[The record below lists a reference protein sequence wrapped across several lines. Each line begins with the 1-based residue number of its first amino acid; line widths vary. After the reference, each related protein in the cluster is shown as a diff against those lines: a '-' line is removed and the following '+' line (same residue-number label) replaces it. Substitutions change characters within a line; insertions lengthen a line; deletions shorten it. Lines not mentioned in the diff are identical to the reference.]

1 MMGSVAHDDSNWRF
15 QAKAWASFLGRRSSQ
30 DMSEVSRSLK
40 RKKLMMASNAV
51 RRCTIFGWIFVWAM
65 VLGSA
70 QYACAKDDK
79 APYPSMAPLDQY
91 LMDRDAEIAMARSAA
106 PEAISRDAE
115 ILVLGQHGYET
126 AVKGKNGFVCDV
138 ERSWMGPFEKN
149 PEFWNPKVRGAGC
162 YNPQAAR
169 SVLPIAYLRTKLA
182 LAGLSPAEIA
192 EGIKAAYAK
201 KELPPVEPGAMSFM
215 MSKQTYLTDRGITS
229 DGAHNM
235 AHVMF
240 FTALMDTAN
249 WGANLD
255 NSPILLNPQ
264 FNGSPEPVE
273 VYMVCTGAWSDGTP
287 APVS

>member
-1 MMGSVAHDDSNWRF
+1 MKPKTVSMIALGFSALALALGVARLAQADD
-15 QAKAWASFLGRRSSQ
+15 A
-30 DMSEVSRSLK
+30 
-40 RKKLMMASNAV
+40 
-51 RRCTIFGWIFVWAM
+51 
-65 VLGSA
+65 
-70 QYACAKDDK
+70 K

-91 LMDRDAEIAMARSAA
+91 LMDRNAEIAMARSAS
-106 PEAISRDAE
+106 PEAISHDAD
-115 ILVLGQHGYET
+115 ILVLGQNGYET

-138 ERSWMGPFEKN
+138 ERSWMGPFDNN

-169 SVLPIAYLRTKLA
+169 SVLPIAYLRTKLV
-182 LAGLSPAEIA
+182 LAGLSPTQIA
-192 EGIKAAYAK
+192 DGIKTAYAK
-201 KELPPVEPGAMSFM
+201 KQLPPVESGAMSFM

-264 FNGSPEPVE
+264 FNGFPEPVE

-287 APVS
+287 APVN

>member
-1 MMGSVAHDDSNWRF
+1 MNRTFTAFAVPIFALIFAFGAPRQMQAQDS
-15 QAKAWASFLGRRSSQ
+15 S
-30 DMSEVSRSLK
+30 
-40 RKKLMMASNAV
+40 
-51 RRCTIFGWIFVWAM
+51 
-65 VLGSA
+65 
-70 QYACAKDDK
+70 KDNK

-91 LMDRDAEIAMARSAA
+91 LMERNAEIAMARSAA
-106 PEAISRDAE
+106 PEAISRDATV
-115 ILVLGQHGYET
+115 IVLGPQGYET

-138 ERSWMGPFEKN
+138 ERSWMGPFDKN
-149 PEFWNPKVRGAGC
+149 PEFWNPKVRGAGR

-169 SVLPIAYLRTKLA
+169 SVLPIAYLRAKLA
-182 LAGLSPAEIA
+182 LTGRSPAQIA
-192 EGIKAAYAK
+192 EGMKAAYAK

-287 APVS
+287 APVN

>member
-1 MMGSVAHDDSNWRF
+1 
-15 QAKAWASFLGRRSSQ
+15 
-30 DMSEVSRSLK
+30 MS
-40 RKKLMMASNAV
+40 
-51 RRCTIFGWIFVWAM
+51 GWIFTVVASLILALTIAREAPWPTQAQ
-65 VLGSA
+65 GSS
-70 QYACAKDDK
+70 QGNKT
-79 APYPSMAPLDQY
+79 PPSSMAPLDEY
-91 LMDRDAEIAMARSAA
+91 LMDRNAEVALARSAA

-138 ERSWMGPFEKN
+138 ERSWMGPLANN

-169 SVLPIAYLRTKLA
+169 SVLPIAYLRTKMVLA
-182 LAGLSPAEIA
+182 RLSPAQIA
-192 EGIKAAYAK
+192 DGIKAAYAN

-215 MSKQTYLTDRGITS
+215 MSKRTYLTDKGITS
-229 DGAHNM
+229 DQAHNM

-240 FTALMDTAN
+240 FTSLMDTAN
-249 WGANLD
+249 WGANLQ

-273 VYMVCTGAWSDGTP
+273 VYMVLTGAWSDGTP
-287 APVS
+287 APLT

>member
-1 MMGSVAHDDSNWRF
+1 MTRTKFIMITSLI
-15 QAKAWASFLGRRSSQ
+15 LG
-30 DMSEVSRSLK
+30 LI
-40 RKKLMMASNAV
+40 AA
-51 RRCTIFGWIFVWAM
+51 
-65 VLGSA
+65 LGSPKQTPA
-70 QYACAKDDK
+70 QDNKT
-79 APYPSMAPLDQY
+79 PYPSMAPLDQY
-91 LMDRDAEIAMARSAA
+91 LMDRNAEIAMARSAA
-106 PEAISRDAE
+106 PEAISRDASV
-115 ILVLGQHGYET
+115 IVLGPHGYET
-126 AVKGKNGFVCDV
+126 AVEGKNGFVCDV
-138 ERSWMGPFEKN
+138 ERSWMGPFDNN

-169 SVLPIAYLRTKLA
+169 SVLPIAYLRAKLV
-182 LAGLSPAEIA
+182 LAGLSPAQIA
-192 EGIKAAYAK
+192 DAIKAAYAK

-287 APVS
+287 APVN